1 MASGSWTRRDFFRRS
16 AAITVLA
23 FGGPV
28 VVGGCTS
35 TSNTTGSTL
44 DAAKQNKLIKVG
56 IAGEQPYGFT
66 DGSGKLTGEA
76 PEVARAVFRNL
87 GIDNVQATQV
97 NFDALIPGL
106 NAKQFDMVAAGM
118 NITSKRCGSAA
129 FSIPD
134 YSALTALLV
143 PGGNPQQVNRLEDVV
158 AKNVQLAV
166 LSGAVEKG
174 FATAAGVPE
183 GQIQSFAAQDDML
196 RAVADNRVY
205 CAALTDISLKDL
217 VKKNP
222 GSPVEVT
229 KGFVPVVN
237 GKEQISAGGFVF
249 RKDDTALLNAF
260 NDQLKKLH
268 DSGEWLKIVEPFGF
282 TQDNVPKSDVTTDK
296 LCAAS

>member
-1 MASGSWTRRDFFRRS
+1 
-16 AAITVLA
+16 VLA

-28 VVGGCTS
+28 IAGGCTS
-35 TSNTTGSTL
+35 TNNTTGSTL
-44 DAAKQNKLIKVG
+44 DVAKQNKLIKVG

-76 PEVARAVFRNL
+76 PEVARAVFRSL

-118 NITSKRCGSAA
+118 NITPKRCGSAA
-129 FSIPD
+129 FSMPD

-143 PGGNPQQVNRLEDVV
+143 PKGNPQQVNRLEDVA
-158 AKNVQLAV
+158 AKNIQLAV

-183 GQIQSFAAQDDML
+183 GRIQSFAAQDDML
-196 RAVADNRVY
+196 RAVSDNRVY

-217 VKKNP
+217 VNKNP

-237 GKEQISAGGFVF
+237 GKAQVSAGGFVF

-260 NDQLKKLH
+260 NDQLRKLH
-268 DSGEWLKIVEPFGF
+268 DSGEWLKIVQPFGF
-282 TQDNVPKSDVTTDK
+282 TQDNLPKSDVTTDK